1 MALTFLIEQREIHTY
16 IKGTKVHT
24 FSLSAVFQPVK
35 FDMTSQDNRKHI
47 IFLNSEIR
55 YQNMDISTILF
66 QILNILHASSK
77 FFISV

>member
-1 MALTFLIEQREIHTY
+1 MALTFLIEQRESHTY

-24 FSLSAVFQPVK
+24 FSLSADFQPVK

-55 YQNMDISTILF
+55 Y
-66 QILNILHASSK
+66 
-77 FFISV
+77 